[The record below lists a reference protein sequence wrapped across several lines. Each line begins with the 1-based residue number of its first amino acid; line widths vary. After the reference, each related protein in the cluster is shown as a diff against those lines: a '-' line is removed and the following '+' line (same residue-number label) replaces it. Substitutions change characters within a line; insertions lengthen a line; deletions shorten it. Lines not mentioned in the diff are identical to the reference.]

1 MEVLFCFDR
10 RYEQHFG
17 AAVTSLVINN
27 PQAVKTVHVMVDRL
41 DDRLQSKLDQL
52 VQTYGITIRT
62 YEIDLAQV
70 KDVKLSGH
78 ISAAAYYR
86 ILAAEFLPQDTQKV
100 LYLDSDLIV
109 SGAIADLYNLDLT
122 NHPLA
127 ACGQRV
133 VTTKKRLELSGNTY
147 FNSGVILMNLAAWR
161 RDDIGQ
167 KALQFIRNFPQM
179 IKFHDQD
186 ALNKIVD
193 GNFINLDKK
202 WNSLVDM
209 YAGTSQVTPESAIV
223 HFVGSLKPWQY
234 WCIHPDREIY
244 WSYLR
249 RSPWSKATPQLPK
262 DAHQT
267 LSAARSLVHQMRT
280 KFA

>member
-1 MEVLFCFDR
+1 MEVLFCFDQ

-17 AAVTSLVINN
+17 AAVTSLAINN
-27 PQAVKTVHVMVDRL
+27 PHALTTVHIMVDRL
-41 DDRLQSKLDQL
+41 SDRLQSKLDQL
-52 VQTYGITIRT
+52 TQTYGVTIRT

-70 KDVKLSGH
+70 KGVKLSGH

-86 ILAAEFLPQDTQKV
+86 ILAAEFLPPETQKV

-109 SGAIADLYNLDLT
+109 TGSIADLYKLDLADY
-122 NHPLA
+122 PLA

-133 VTTKKRLELSGNTY
+133 VTTKKRLELNGNTY

-161 RDDIGQ
+161 QDDIGQ
-167 KALQFIRNFPQM
+167 KALQFIRDFPQM

-202 WNSLVDM
+202 WNSLVDL
-209 YAGTSQVTPESAIV
+209 YAGTSQVTTASVMV

-234 WCIHPDREIY
+234 WCIHPDRKIY

-249 RSPWSKATPQLPK
+249 RSPWSKAAPQLPK
-262 DAHQT
+262 DPRQT
-267 LSAARSLVHQMRT
+267 LSAVRSLWHQMRT
-280 KFA
+280 KVA